1 LKRLNGP
8 EKKKIVTL
16 VIPVPSLKYGME
28 KTNDMLIDFERST
41 LSTGMTMINDVDIEM
56 IDNNKYLRT
65 VIDNK
70 LIFGANVSSD
80 QLFFKGRV

>member
-1 LKRLNGP
+1 
-8 EKKKIVTL
+8 
-16 VIPVPSLKYGME
+16 
-28 KTNDMLIDFERST
+28 
-41 LSTGMTMINDVDIEM
+41 MIVDIEM